1 MVAGRTSSSGI
12 PYWPV
17 DTVLSIQLLTQFV
30 DRLERRCSNRA
41 AEESVYARLMRACG
55 ISGALEQGRRV
66 HGHVQ
71 RHADDRSLFFGN
83 RLVNMYRR
91 CSSLDEARK
100 VFDRMRE
107 RDVVSWTAMISAYAQ
122 TGHQRQALD
131 LFTEM
136 AGSSLDP
143 NRVTFLALLEAC
155 DSPEFL
161 EDGKQIHARVS
172 ALQLLESDVPV
183 ANAVMG
189 MYRKCERADLAMAVF
204 SEMRERDLISWNN
217 AIAANAESGDYTF
230 TLALLKSM
238 QLEGMAPDKVTFVS
252 ALNACIGSRSLSNGR
267 LIHALVLERGME
279 GDVVLGTALVTMY
292 GRCGCLESARE
303 IFHRMPERN
312 VVSWNA
318 MVASCTLNA
327 HFAEAIELF
336 KRMVA
341 VAMVEPTRV
350 SFITVLN
357 AVTTPEALAE
367 GRRIHAMIQERQL
380 LSQIEVAN
388 ALVTMYGRCG
398 GVGDAE
404 RVFSA
409 MERRDLVSWNAMI
422 SAYAQSGLAREVVNL
437 FHRMRAERVPPDRI
451 TFLMALDACAEIR
464 DLDSGRT
471 VHHLSVES
479 GFGSCISVANATMHL
494 YSSCSSS
501 SSSSSSLMEVVAGIF
516 ESMAARDVISWN
528 TMITGYVQAGDSF
541 SALSIFKRMLLE
553 GIRGNQVT
561 FMSLLSVC
569 DSRAFL
575 RQGETIHRRVINQ
588 TPELSSDPIVA
599 AAIVNMYGKCG
610 ELDTARHLFED
621 TSHRNLASWNSMIS
635 AYALH
640 GRAEQ
645 AFDLS
650 ERMRREG
657 VLPDRV
663 TFITLLNA
671 CVAGGAVRHGK
682 MIHARIIDSGLEKD
696 TVVANALVNFY
707 SKCGNLD
714 TATSLF
720 GALDYRDV
728 VSWNGI
734 IAGFAHNGHAREAL
748 KSMWLMQQDGVRP
761 DAITFLTILSASS
774 HAGFLRQG
782 GDDFVSMAVDHELER
797 GVEHYGCM
805 IDLLGRAGRIGD
817 AEYFVS
823 AMRDEDKEVSWMT
836 LLSACEVH
844 GDEERAKRVAGS
856 IVEMNPQH
864 SSAYVA
870 LSNLYATCGD
880 GSFRFKRPRLKKSL
894 LAKSSSG

>member
-1 MVAGRTSSSGI
+1 
-12 PYWPV
+12 
-17 DTVLSIQLLTQFV
+17 
-30 DRLERRCSNRA
+30 
-41 AEESVYARLMRACG
+41 
-55 ISGALEQGRRV
+55 
-66 HGHVQ
+66 
-71 RHADDRSLFFGN
+71 
-83 RLVNMYRR
+83 
-91 CSSLDEARK
+91 
-100 VFDRMRE
+100 
-107 RDVVSWTAMISAYAQ
+107 
-122 TGHQRQALD
+122 
-131 LFTEM
+131 M

-357 AVTTPEALAE
+357 AVTTREALAE
-367 GRRIHAMIQERQL
+367 GRRIHEMIQERQL

-422 SAYAQSGLAREVVNL
+422 SAYAQSGLACEVVNL
-437 FHRMRAERVPPDRI
+437 FHRMRAER
-451 TFLMALDACAEIR
+451 
-464 DLDSGRT
+464 
-471 VHHLSVES
+471 
-479 GFGSCISVANATMHL
+479 
-494 YSSCSSS
+494 
-501 SSSSSSLMEVVAGIF
+501 
-516 ESMAARDVISWN
+516 SMAARDVISWN
-528 TMITGYVQAGDSF
+528 TMITGYVQAGDPF

-569 DSRAFL
+569 DSRALL
-575 RQGETIHRRVINQ
+575 RQGETIHRCVIDQ

-671 CVAGGAVRHGK
+671 CVAGGAVRQGK

-805 IDLLGRAGRIGD
+805 IDLLGRAGRIGE